1 MSTISPNTE
10 EYTFYSKRHGSLFKA
25 DYILGH
31 KENLYNFKNG
41 EATLHILSD
50 HNGTKLKI
58 YGKQIPTNTEIH

>member
-1 MSTISPNTE
+1 MEVSLKQT
-10 EYTFYSKRHGSLFKA
+10 TFW
-25 DYILGH
+25 D